1 MLLLYP
7 DHYKQP
13 CEIDT
18 VHIVYNFLD
27 ICLINQYI
35 VRSRLISHFPK
46 RKKNNFFELLKKITT
61 NLISFNPRHF
71 LYH

>member
-35 VRSRLISHFPK
+35 VRSRLISHFPN
-46 RKKNNFFELLKKITT
+46 RKKI
-61 NLISFNPRHF
+61 
-71 LYH
+71 